1 MQQITSYHV
10 SVQHTSATTRCFL
23 HEIST
28 SRSCDTNLQYGVN
41 ICRWLPLLALDPFLH
56 ALLRANKVDLLP
68 SQTLAG
74 VLGLSSS
81 PFFIGADPIIS
92 VKTLYCLFVCLYVRF
107 GSSREPCAGGGG
119 GGKRLNVGFFT
130 VSADKIITKTCGLY
144 QKHERRILGYLTISG
159 PNQGVPGGARGC
171 AIIKR
176 KSPCC

>member
-74 VLGLSSS
+74 VMGLSSS

-92 VKTLYCLFVCLYVRF
+92 VKTLYCLFVRTVWFIARTVC
-107 GSSREPCAGGGG
+107 GGRGWR
-119 GGKRLNVGFFT
+119 KE
-130 VSADKIITKTCGLY
+130 IECW
-144 QKHERRILGYLTISG
+144 ILHGI
-159 PNQGVPGGARGC
+159 C
-171 AIIKR
+171 
-176 KSPCC
+176 